1 MVIEIAWMCVCVC
14 LLSLYVNWFRQI
26 EYFNWTMI
34 FVRIKLSQQVSKIV
48 YVVQVHQCMEKKY
61 DKD

>member
-1 MVIEIAWMCVCVC
+1 MGIEIARMCVCVC

-26 EYFNWTMI
+26 EYFNCTMI

-48 YVVQVHQCMEKKY
+48 YGVQVQCMEKKI
-61 DKD
+61 